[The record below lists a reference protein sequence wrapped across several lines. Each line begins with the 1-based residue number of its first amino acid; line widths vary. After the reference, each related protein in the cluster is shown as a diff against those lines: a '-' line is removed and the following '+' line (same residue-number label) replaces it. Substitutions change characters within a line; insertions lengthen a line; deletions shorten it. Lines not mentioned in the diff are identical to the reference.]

1 MKPLTILRR
10 LIGQVRSMTGWMVL
24 AILLGVAGFL
34 AAILIPVLAG
44 MALIE
49 GGPALLWIMGLCA
62 VLRGVLRY
70 GEQACNHYIAFRLLA
85 RIRDLVF
92 GKLRALAPAKL
103 EGRRKGDLISLIT
116 SDVELLEVFY
126 AHTISPVAIALI
138 VSLIFVA
145 WQTSLNPWLGVA
157 AAASYAFVG
166 VILPWMQSRSAAA
179 LGKTYR
185 EESGRLTAVVLET
198 IRGQMELRQ
207 YGAQER
213 RLQDV
218 QARTAKLAETEDR
231 LKKLQGNAQGTAG
244 VAVILC
250 AAGLLLLGGW
260 LHRGGLLSARD
271 LVISFLAQI
280 SSFGPVIALS
290 NLGTGLSQTL
300 GAGER
305 ILSLL
310 DESPATP
317 DIAGPADDLS
327 DMALENV
334 SFAYESCQTPVLE
347 NMSLQLPASG
357 ILGVCGPSGCGKS
370 TLVRLLMRF
379 WDPRSGQVTAEG
391 RDLRNLPTATLR
403 QAQAFVTQDTDLF
416 HATIAENLCI
426 AKPDATREELEAACR
441 KAAIDDFI
449 RTLPQGYDTM
459 VGELGSTLSG
469 GERQRLGLARA
480 FLREGQFLFLDEPTS
495 NLDSLN
501 EGIILQT
508 IDRQMQGKT
517 VVLITHRKSTLGFAD
532 EILQMHPV
540 HSDHSDRNAGLV
552 TEKKRRLNSAMQKGI
567 RG

>member
-44 MALIE
+44 MALFE

-92 GKLRALAPAKL
+92 GKLRTLAPAKL

-166 VILPWMQSRSAAA
+166 VILPWMQSGSAAA

-218 QARTAKLAETEDR
+218 EARTAKLAETEDR

-271 LVISFLAQI
+271 LVISFLVQI

-327 DMALENV
+327 DMTLENV
-334 SFAYESCQTPVLE
+334 SFAYESGQTPVLE

-416 HATIAENLCI
+416 HDTIAENLCI

-441 KAAIDDFI
+441 EAAIDDFI

-480 FLREGQFLFLDEPTS
+480 FLRDGQFLFLDEPTS

-501 EGIILQT
+501 EGIILQA

-532 EILQMHPV
+532 GSGSQR
-540 HSDHSDRNAGLV
+540 S
-552 TEKKRRLNSAMQKGI
+552 Q
-567 RG
+567 

>member
-10 LIGQVRSMTGWMVL
+10 LIGQIRSMTGWMVL

-44 MALIE
+44 MALFE
-49 GGPALLWIMGLCA
+49 GGTALLWIMGLCA

-92 GKLRALAPAKL
+92 GKLRTLAPAKL

-157 AAASYAFVG
+157 AAVSYAFVG
-166 VILPWMQSRSAAA
+166 VILPWRQSRSAAA

-218 QARTAKLAETEDR
+218 EARTAKLAETEDR

-260 LHRGGLLSARD
+260 LYRGGLLSARD
-271 LVISFLAQI
+271 LVISFLVQI

-310 DESPATP
+310 DESPETP

-334 SFAYESCQTPVLE
+334 SFAYESGQTPVLE

-379 WDPRSGQVTAEG
+379 WDPRSG
-391 RDLRNLPTATLR
+391 
-403 QAQAFVTQDTDLF
+403 
-416 HATIAENLCI
+416 
-426 AKPDATREELEAACR
+426 
-441 KAAIDDFI
+441 
-449 RTLPQGYDTM
+449 
-459 VGELGSTLSG
+459 
-469 GERQRLGLARA
+469 
-480 FLREGQFLFLDEPTS
+480 
-495 NLDSLN
+495 
-501 EGIILQT
+501 
-508 IDRQMQGKT
+508 
-517 VVLITHRKSTLGFAD
+517 
-532 EILQMHPV
+532 
-540 HSDHSDRNAGLV
+540 
-552 TEKKRRLNSAMQKGI
+552 
-567 RG
+567 

>member
-1 MKPLTILRR
+1 MKPLAILRR

-44 MALIE
+44 MALFE

-157 AAASYAFVG
+157 AAVSYAFVG
-166 VILPWMQSRSAAA
+166 VILPWRQSRSAAA

-244 VAVILC
+244 MAVILC

-260 LHRGGLLSARD
+260 LYRGGLLSARD
-271 LVISFLAQI
+271 LVISFLVQI

-379 WDPRSGQVTAEG
+379 WDPRSG
-391 RDLRNLPTATLR
+391 
-403 QAQAFVTQDTDLF
+403 
-416 HATIAENLCI
+416 
-426 AKPDATREELEAACR
+426 
-441 KAAIDDFI
+441 
-449 RTLPQGYDTM
+449 
-459 VGELGSTLSG
+459 
-469 GERQRLGLARA
+469 
-480 FLREGQFLFLDEPTS
+480 
-495 NLDSLN
+495 
-501 EGIILQT
+501 
-508 IDRQMQGKT
+508 
-517 VVLITHRKSTLGFAD
+517 
-532 EILQMHPV
+532 
-540 HSDHSDRNAGLV
+540 
-552 TEKKRRLNSAMQKGI
+552 
-567 RG
+567 